1 MVGFT
6 LAGSTSGAYSHLDCR
21 HAMMDL
27 ALQRVTLGSLI
38 IALGLLVDDAIRC
51 VEMIVEK
58 LEQGWMLTGTLGHR
72 RRLHAD
78 RAR

>member
-1 MVGFT
+1 
-6 LAGSTSGAYSHLDCR
+6 
-21 HAMMDL
+21 MMGL